1 MKGITIVLPSLN
13 PDEKL
18 NLVVKGLL
26 AEGFDDIVIVNDG
39 SDAEHMAPFEEAGQH
54 PEVTV
59 LVHEV
64 NKGKGRALKTAFAY
78 VKEHRPQSLGVVTV
92 DGDNQHLPKDIK
104 ACSEKMM
111 ETGDVIFGCRDFGL
125 PNVPW
130 KSRFGNRCTSMVLRL
145 FCGIRLSD
153 TQTGLRAIPA
163 KYLEMM
169 CEIRGERFE
178 YETEMILALKQEK
191 IAFREVVIETV
202 YIEENKSTHFHPI
215 RDSFKIYRIIF
226 AFVFSSAASCLI
238 DYLIFTVL
246 VFLLEPVLTRWL
258 KLLVAFLPARAVSS
272 LFNYTMNRNKVF
284 HSQAPVRQTMV
295 RYYILCV
302 LQAACSYGLIWLL
315 SELFDAGSVLE
326 VVFKAIVDIVLFL
339 ISFRIQ
345 QAWVFAGAQKQSH
358 DL

>member
-1 MKGITIVLPSLN
+1 MKGITVVLPSLN

-18 NLVVKGLL
+18 NLVVNGLL

-39 SDAEHMAPFEEAGQH
+39 SDAAHMAPFEEAAKH

-78 VKEHRPQSLGVVTV
+78 VREHRPEGLGVVTV

-104 ACSEKMM
+104 ACAGKMT

-130 KSRFGNRCTSMVLRL
+130 KSRFGNRCTSLVLRL

-169 CEIRGERFE
+169 CRVRGERFE
-178 YETEMILALKQEK
+178 YETEMILALKQAK
-191 IAFREVVIETV
+191 IGFREVVIETV
-202 YIEENKSTHFHPI
+202 YIEDNKSTHFHPI
-215 RDSFKIYRIIF
+215 KDSLKIYRIIF
-226 AFVFSSAASCLI
+226 AFVFSSAASCVI
-238 DYLIFTVL
+238 DYLIFSVL
-246 VFLLEPVLTRWL
+246 VFLLDPFMTRWI
-258 KLLVAFLPARAVSS
+258 KLLAAFLPARLVSS
-272 LFNYTMNRNKVF
+272 LFNYTMNRKAVF
-284 HSQAPVRQTMV
+284 HSEAPVRQTIV

-302 LQAACSYGLIWLL
+302 LQAACSYGLIGLL
-315 SELFDAGSVLE
+315 SELFDAGSLLEIVL
-326 VVFKAIVDIVLFL
+326 KAIVDMVLFL

-345 QAWVFAGAQKQSH
+345 QAWVFVRE
-358 DL
+358 

>member
-18 NLVVKGLL
+18 NQVVKGLL

-39 SDAEHMAPFEEAGQH
+39 SDDAHMAPFEEAAAH

-78 VKEHRPQSLGVVTV
+78 VKEHRPDAAGVVTV
-92 DGDNQHLPKDIK
+92 DGDNQHLSKDIK
-104 ACSEKMM
+104 ACAEKMT

-130 KSRFGNRCTSMVLRL
+130 KSRFGNRCTSMVLGL

-163 KYLEMM
+163 KYLDMM
-169 CEIRGERFE
+169 CRVRGERFE
-178 YETEMILALKQEK
+178 YETEMILALKQAK
-191 IAFREVVIETV
+191 IAFREVVIDTV
-202 YIEENKSTHFHPI
+202 YIEDNKSTHFHPI

-246 VFLLEPVLTRWL
+246 VFLLDPVMTRGV
-258 KLLVAFLPARAVSS
+258 KLLAAFLPARVVSS
-272 LFNYTMNRNKVF
+272 LFNYTMNRKTVF
-284 HSQAPVRQTMV
+284 HSDAPVKKTIA

-302 LQAACSYGLIWLL
+302 AQAACSYGLLWLL
-315 SELFDAGSVLE
+315 SELLDAGSLLEIVLKA
-326 VVFKAIVDIVLFL
+326 VVDMVLFL

-345 QAWVFAGAQKQSH
+345 QAWVFAGTGEA
-358 DL
+358 DRG